1 MNTYEDQIIVR
12 NVVETTTLVSQGAPG
27 PKGDTGIPESSVPYS
42 KNVDFASD
50 TVVYRAEA
58 AVGSLNSAPVWR
70 IRRTVIVGETVTET
84 WASGTALFNKIW
96 DNRISYIYS

>member
-42 KNVDFASD
+42 KNVDFASSN
-50 TVVYRAEA
+50 VVYRAEA
-58 AVGSLNSAPVWR
+58 AVNSLNSTPVWR

-84 WASGTALFNKIW
+84 WASGTALFDKIW